1 MGTTSSLHFAE
12 TNHSLYE
19 RLGGYN
25 AISALVDVFLT
36 KIWKDPVVGRFFVGM
51 GADTR
56 NRLNKNNTNLMCA
69 STGGPCKK

>member
-1 MGTTSSLHFAE
+1 MFVVLLGTTSSLSFAE

-36 KIWKDPVVGRFFVGM
+36 KIWKDPVVGRFFCGH
-51 GADTR
+51 GR
-56 NRLNKNNTNLMCA
+56 GYPQ
-69 STGGPCKK
+69 SIE